1 MLKFNKKTT
10 IILLGSLIIFIF
22 FVLFVIHMVNKKS
35 NSSGKPGNDPSKPG
49 NDPGK
54 LGTLG
59 IKNNKPLIE
68 CWAWNSLV
76 TGGFMG
82 YGIFANN
89 TGGYTWDKNNQ
100 AVSELNTNTNIKWDD
115 QIQNSQAITTS
126 VTDIANK
133 DCGSQFWDFISN
145 KGSYKSDNNRNSL
158 DGIKLQYDSVS
169 KTSMDMSERYGILIT
184 NLINDGISHIGILIG
199 GKPLDGGKAYHGVSL
214 QQMLFQITNAHNF
227 IVENKL
233 GDNVYIALDIE
244 PADSILDTTDLS
256 GDYNWYKYTFKT
268 LADHITKLGV
278 DKPNVYYGMAINK
291 NPYQSTIAYDS
302 WVLLMKSQWTTKDGK
317 DRGFRLIELMYWWT
331 YVDTKLEIEDSHLYS
346 QLLTNGGGVTSN
358 PVMDALSYNCYLQ
371 FGIECTGEVDYLIFV
386 PKNPVNTSG
395 SECGTLQNPSH
406 ASCYKSQDGIS
417 YVENNIG
424 YRCVSHSQD
433 STKFYNYETP
443 NTSDQYYNLMKF
455 TGKQADYHIVY
466 GYPFIPYCGK
476 SKKYNLQQCNALG
489 SCKKPTDPNT
499 EDPIGISQKPTT
511 ISSAINFNSCTFLNK
526 ESWLLGGGL
535 SDKSLE
541 EYLHSD
547 EALKW
552 IKSIVNKIGG
562 SSASNRIFMVPFC
575 VEDFTG
581 YSGWLHNFKYGSNSK
596 KQKTDIQDF
605 PDITITAKNA
615 NGKICQSNITVGS
628 DGKIDILDGTAYS
641 DGYQR
646 NNIACL
652 GQTTLSIK
660 NNKINTDW
668 TAGTLEYKNNKWS
681 CPNEKYFSLG
691 K

>member
-1 MLKFNKKTT
+1 M
-10 IILLGSLIIFIF
+10 
-22 FVLFVIHMVNKKS
+22 
-35 NSSGKPGNDPSKPG
+35 
-49 NDPGK
+49 PGK

-133 DCGSQFWDFISN
+133 ASTIYGYYISDDGN
-145 KGSYKSDNNRNSL
+145 KVTLIERYNNSL

-268 LADHITKLGV
+268 LADHITELGV

-406 ASCYKSQDGIS
+406 LSIYEVSQILFKD
-417 YVENNIG
+417 VNNIDKMKADIG
-424 YRCVSHSQD
+424 ED
-433 STKFYNYETP
+433 TWNNLP
-443 NTSDQYYNLMKF
+443 NSMKVVASDQYYNLMKF

-660 NNKINTDW
+660 NNKINHRLSS
-668 TAGTLEYKNNKWS
+668 ALEYKNNRIW
-681 CPNEKYFSLG
+681 NESSTIKLIHEFSKNNLIIQ
-691 K
+691 